1 MQARVDIEGER
12 LVVTMHGLDVMWTF
26 RRRIVVP
33 LAHVKGARIDPHV
46 DRHGPWLGAGRTMA
60 LLDYAVAAGPM
71 LVHGRHEFWDVHHPD
86 SCVTIDL
93 VDEPFERLVIE
104 VEAPGAVVEAVTAAV
119 KSARGVAAEDVS
131 AA

>member
-1 MQARVDIEGER
+1 MKARVDIDGER
-12 LVVTMHGLDVMWTF
+12 LIVTMHGFDVVWTF
-26 RRRIVVP
+26 RRRVVVP

-46 DRHGPWLGAGRTMA
+46 ERRGPWLGAGQTVA

-93 VDEPFERLVIE
+93 EDEPFERLVIE
-104 VEAPGAVVEAVTAAV
+104 VEDPPATVEAVTAALEQ
-119 KSARGVAAEDVS
+119 ARAA
-131 AA
+131 

>member
-1 MQARVDIEGER
+1 MDARVDIQGGR
-12 LVVTMHGLDVMWTF
+12 LVVTMNGLDVVWTF

-33 LAHVKGARIDPHV
+33 LAHVKGIRIDPHV
-46 DRHGPWLGAGRTMA
+46 DRHGPWLGAGRTAA

-93 VDEPFERLVIE
+93 EDEPFARLVIE
-104 VEAPGAVVEAVTAAV
+104 VGDPPGTVAAVTAALEQ
-119 KSARGVAAEDVS
+119 AQAA
-131 AA
+131 